1 MSIIIKPLIT
11 ERMTEISEKF
21 NRVGF
26 VVNKKATKPEIRR
39 EIEKMYNVKI
49 ERINTSVYRGKTR
62 ARNTKSGVIY
72 GKTNAY
78 KKAFVTL
85 KEGHTIDFYSNI

>member
-1 MSIIIKPLIT
+1 
-11 ERMTEISEKF
+11 MTEISEKF
-21 NRVGF
+21 NQVGF

-49 ERINTSVYRGKTR
+49 ERINTAVYGGKKR